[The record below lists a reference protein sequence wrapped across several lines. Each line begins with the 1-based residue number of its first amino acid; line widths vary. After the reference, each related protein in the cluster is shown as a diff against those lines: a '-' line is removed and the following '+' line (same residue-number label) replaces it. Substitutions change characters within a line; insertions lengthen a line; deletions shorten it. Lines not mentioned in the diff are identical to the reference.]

1 MPGVPEYRAIEVW
14 QAPQSRPEALAEA
27 ARKAEVARV
36 RQAELTARTAIAE
49 RRTRQA
55 KIHEAS
61 EKLVLTQL
69 EKLLRLSES
78 PDYKDSPG
86 PVELKDLIKLAE
98 LAGKD
103 FRLDTGQATENVAM
117 AIGPSV
123 DFSKMT
129 QDERDE
135 WRRLAIKGGGV
146 EE

>member
-1 MPGVPEYRAIEVW
+1 MSAVPAYRAIELW
-14 QAPQSRPEALAEA
+14 QPPRREEALEEA

-36 RQAELTARTAIAE
+36 RQAELAARTAIAE

-61 EKLVLTQL
+61 EKLVLSQL
-69 EKLLRLSES
+69 EKLLRLAES

-123 DFSKMT
+123 DFTRMT
-129 QDERDE
+129 QAEREE
-135 WRRLAIKGGGV
+135 WRRLAIKGGGSD
-146 EE
+146 E